1 MSPLGSSLRHLK
13 NHHQAVPPRVIVMLI
28 MSSAQSQKC
37 PADGHVDWNEEK
49 NCASR
54 NSWKPTAIKQAM
66 IDSGASRNF
75 VKSARGMEL
84 TGLSD
89 KQVMAANGGSLS
101 ATHTALLPTCA
112 LSKGARESYVVPGVQ
127 ESLVSVPVFS
137 SNGYTTVFLPGNRG
151 VKVYK
156 QDDLSM
162 VEKSP
167 PVLQGWRDA
176 RGLFMVPIAD
186 KATIS
191 KSLDVHKSAN
201 SVYELPSTKE
211 VVRFLH
217 AALGF
222 PTKAILLTAAKKG
235 NLVTFPSLMP
245 ENIS

>member
-1 MSPLGSSLRHLK
+1 
-13 NHHQAVPPRVIVMLI
+13 
-28 MSSAQSQKC
+28 
-37 PADGHVDWNEEK
+37 
-49 NCASR
+49 
-54 NSWKPTAIKQAM
+54 
-66 IDSGASRNF
+66 
-75 VKSARGMEL
+75 MEL

-89 KQVMAANGGSLS
+89 KQVMAADGGSLS
-101 ATHTALLPTCA
+101 ATHTALLPTRA

-137 SNGYTTVFLPGNRG
+137 SNGYTTVFLPGNGG

-191 KSLDVHKSAN
+191 KSLDVHELAN

-222 PTKAILLTAAKKG
+222 PTKATLLTAAKKG
-235 NLVTFPSLMP
+235 NLVTFPSLTP
-245 ENIS
+245 ENISRHFPESEETQKGHMKQTRQGVRSAKVIDEDAKKKYVLIHI

>member
-1 MSPLGSSLRHLK
+1 MQD
-13 NHHQAVPPRVIVMLI
+13 N
-28 MSSAQSQKC
+28 
-37 PADGHVDWNEEK
+37 
-49 NCASR
+49 
-54 NSWKPTAIKQAM
+54 AIQEAIEHAM

-89 KQVMAANGGSLS
+89 KQVMAADRGSLS
-101 ATHTALLPTCA
+101 ATHTALLPTRA

-137 SNGYTTVFLPGNRG
+137 SNGYTTVFLPGNGG

-176 RGLFMVPIAD
+176 RGLFMVPIAN

-191 KSLDVHKSAN
+191 KSLDVQESAN

-222 PTKAILLTAAKKG
+222 PTKATLLTAAKHG
-235 NLVTFPSLMP
+235 NLVTFPGLTP
-245 ENIS
+245 ENISRHFPESEETQKGHIKRTRQGRMQCSIFNRAPESNTKMCTYTCMMPPKR